1 MNTLQSLQ
9 WRYATKQFD
18 PTRKLSAE
26 QLQQLIDALILT
38 PSSFGLQPWKFVII
52 EDQSL
57 KEELMGHSWGQPQI
71 AACSHLIVLCRRD
84 GMDEVYVDANLAV
97 TAARREIDE
106 ESLTTYKEMIMGFL
120 GSRTPEQIAEW
131 MSRQVYIALGNLM
144 TTAATLEI
152 DACPIEGFTP
162 AEYDRVL
169 DLEKEGLRSVLVCP
183 VGYRST
189 DDKYADGKK
198 IRFTEQELIVRK

>member
-18 PTRKLSAE
+18 PMRKLSAE

-84 GMDEVYVDANLAV
+84 GMDEVYVDAYLAAMAKLRGMDDASI
-97 TAARREIDE
+97 AAFKEI
-106 ESLTTYKEMIMGFL
+106 IMGFI
-120 GSRTPEQIAEW
+120 GAKTPEQVNEW
-131 MSRQVYIALGNLM
+131 MSRQLYIALGNLM

-152 DACPIEGFTP
+152 DACPVEGFTP

-169 DLEKEGLRSVLVCP
+169 GLEKEGLRSVLVCP
-183 VGYRST
+183 IGYRST